1 MVEQD
6 QDGALANAWEWKNKH
21 EELNDA
27 VHILMLLVLLCHT
40 TMVQQDQYVFTE
52 SSTVETFQKLEECQ
66 LVEQN
71 QDGALANA
79 QEWKYKYEEL
89 NDTVHILSSLVLG
102 HCTTR
107 VKQD

>member
-1 MVEQD
+1 MVE
-6 QDGALANAWEWKNKH
+6 
-21 EELNDA
+21 
-27 VHILMLLVLLCHT
+27 
-40 TMVQQDQYVFTE
+40 MVQK
-52 SSTVETFQKLEECQ
+52 KLEECQ

-107 VKQD
+107 VKQDRHVFAESSRVEMVQKKLEEY